1 MIVRRGSYL
10 SRGRAALL
18 ALVLLAGF
26 AACKKTPRADA
37 VTPMGGAAPAIGA
50 PAPDFTL
57 LSVEDEKVSLSEFKG
72 KVVLVNFWATWCPP
86 CKKEIPDF
94 MDFQK
99 TYGDRGF
106 EILGISLDDDKDAV
120 LEYLTSN
127 PMNYFV
133 LFGSPDVAAL
143 YGNIRSIPT
152 TFLVD
157 REGIIRATEVG
168 MMPRSYW
175 EQKIEALL

>member
-1 MIVRRGSYL
+1 MIFRPAPILFRAL
-10 SRGRAALL
+10 SLFSALI
-18 ALVLLAGF
+18 LVAGLP
-26 AACKKTPRADA
+26 ACKKAPRTDA
-37 VTPMGGAAPAIGA
+37 VTPVGASAEIGA

-57 LSVEDEKVSLSEFKG
+57 FSVEDEKVSLSEFKG
-72 KVVLVNFWATWCPP
+72 KVVMVNFWATWCPP

-99 TYGDRGF
+99 TYGERGF
-106 EILGISLDDDKDAV
+106 EILGISLDDDQDAV
-120 LEYLTSN
+120 HTYLTSN
-127 PMNYFV
+127 PINYFV
-133 LFGSPDVAAL
+133 LFGSPDVAAK
-143 YGNIRSIPT
+143 YGNIQSIPT